1 MAILREDFLK
11 RPIQNV
17 RSHEH
22 SDRSRGGG
30 KRFNGWALPLM
41 IGCLLTGVAVNSLV
55 AAPPET
61 NRQPIELQAG
71 QQWHVKHPTHH
82 VQGLCVTGDF
92 FWISSVDRGAKT
104 GWIYK
109 VDRDGLN
116 VVSEAKL
123 VDGPRF
129 HPGGMQL
136 VDNVIWVP
144 LAEYRRHSSTVV
156 LALDAN
162 TLAEKDH
169 FLVDDH
175 LGAVAVEADKTVYA
189 ANWDAKQIY
198 RFDIEGKRHRVS
210 DSPTA
215 VAYQDIEYHHGYL
228 WGTGRAKV
236 NGKGRSVVD
245 VLDGDDLTF
254 VQRIVLRGETATVGE
269 YFAREGLSVFG
280 KDLYLMPEDGPETRI
295 YQFPVKNKKLL
306 DLLR

>member
-1 MAILREDFLK
+1 MASGNKDSVKQPKQIVSLPYGSCLENTPRKSPHFWMLALCVFCPLAFET
-11 RPIQNV
+11 NV
-17 RSHEH
+17 
-22 SDRSRGGG
+22 
-30 KRFNGWALPLM
+30 
-41 IGCLLTGVAVNSLV
+41 LL
-55 AAPPET
+55 AAPPDSNVPT
-61 NRQPIELQAG
+61 FELQVG
-71 QQWHVKHPTHH
+71 RQWHVKHPTHH
-82 VQGLCVTGDF
+82 VQGLCVTDKF
-92 FWISSVDRGAKT
+92 FWISSVDRGTKS

-116 VVSEAKL
+116 VVNEKKL

-136 VDNVIWVP
+136 VDHLIWVP

-162 TLAEKDH
+162 TLAEKRR
-169 FLVDDH
+169 FQVDDH
-175 LGAVAVEADKTVYA
+175 LGAVAVNAGSRVYA

-198 RFDIEGKRHRVS
+198 RFDIDGKQQRVI

-236 NGKGRSVVD
+236 NGKLRSVVD
-245 VLDGDDLTF
+245 VLDGDELTL
-254 VQRIVLRGETATVGE
+254 VHRIVLQGETATVGE

-280 KDLYLMPEDGPETRI
+280 TDLYLMPEDGPETRI
-295 YQFPVKNKKLL
+295 YQFPVKHTELL